1 MQRGGAHCPAGVAVR
16 PQVASLP
23 LASDGTRQEPTS
35 EASRSGFRQ
44 MAGRLQGKRALV
56 TAAAQ
61 GIGRA
66 SALALA
72 REGASVLATDINTT
86 LLVELEAKERITT
99 AHLDV
104 LDEAAIKKLAG
115 EQERFDVLLNVA
127 GFVHHGTILDCTERD
142 YDFSINLNVRSMY
155 HTIRG
160 FLPAMLDAGR
170 GSVINMASVAS
181 SLKGLPNRFI
191 YGTSKAAVIGLT
203 KAVAAD
209 FVGRGIRC
217 NAICPGTVETPS
229 LEERIGA
236 FEDPDTAR
244 KAFIA
249 RQPMGRLG
257 TADEIAAAVVYLAS
271 DESSYTTGQVL
282 IVDGG
287 ITI

>member
-1 MQRGGAHCPAGVAVR
+1 
-16 PQVASLP
+16 
-23 LASDGTRQEPTS
+23 
-35 EASRSGFRQ
+35 

-56 TAAAQ
+56 SAAAQ

-86 LLVELEAKERITT
+86 LLVELEANERITT

-104 LDEAAIKKLAG
+104 LDEMAIRKLAAG
-115 EQERFDVLLNVA
+115 QERFDVLLNVA
-127 GFVHHGTILDCTERD
+127 GFVHHGTILDCKERD
-142 YDFSINLNVRSMY
+142 YDFSMNLNVKSMY
-155 HTIRG
+155 HMIRG
-160 FLPAMLDAGR
+160 FLPAMLDAGK
-170 GSVINMASVAS
+170 GSVVNVASVAS
-181 SLKGLPNRFI
+181 SLKGLPNRFV

-203 KAVAAD
+203 KSVAAD

-229 LEERIGA
+229 LEERIGT
-236 FEDPDTAR
+236 FEDPEAAR